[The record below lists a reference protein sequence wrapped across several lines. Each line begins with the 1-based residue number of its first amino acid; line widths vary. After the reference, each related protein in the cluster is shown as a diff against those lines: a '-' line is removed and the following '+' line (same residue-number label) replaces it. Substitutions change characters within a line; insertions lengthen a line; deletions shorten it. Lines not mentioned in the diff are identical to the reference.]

1 MCHTKMGGRTLVDV
15 ILCDNRGEDLTIL
28 GEMIGEIWKNRV
40 RIREC
45 YNYFELQ
52 TLLFDEIGRKIDIL
66 FMNVKIG
73 NNIGIDVAKQIQS
86 IYPDIQ
92 IVFISESADYAR
104 LIFQA
109 DPSYFLLKPIK
120 QEEIMEALKRLITQ
134 QKTKKQKVFMLET
147 KKGIYSLLIESI
159 RYIESEK
166 RVIRFFLTEE
176 RVESEYGKMNEIE
189 EKLPYQFLR
198 CHQSYIVNM
207 NKIKFFS
214 GKEIVLDNNVTL
226 PISRPKY
233 KQVKDK
239 LMQYL
244 SNDQVQNNIDFHEN
258 F

>member
-1 MCHTKMGGRTLVDV
+1 MVDV

-28 GEMIGEIWKNRV
+28 GEMISEILKNRV

-45 YNYFELQ
+45 YNYFALQ
-52 TLLFDEIGRKIDIL
+52 ILLLNEIGKKVDIL

-73 NNIGIDVAKQIQS
+73 NDIGIDVAKQIQS
-86 IYPDIQ
+86 FNPDIQ
-92 IVFISESADYAR
+92 IVFISECADYAR

-109 DPSYFLLKPIK
+109 NPSYFLLKPIK
-120 QEEIMEALKRLITQ
+120 QEEIMEALKHLIT
-134 QKTKKQKVFMLET
+134 KQKMKKHKVFIFET
-147 KKGIYSLLIESI
+147 KKGIYSFPIESI

-166 RVIRFFLTEE
+166 RVVRFFLTED

-198 CHQSYIVNM
+198 CHQRYIVNM
-207 NKIKFFS
+207 DKIQFFS
-214 GKEIVLDNNVTL
+214 GKKIVLDNNLTL

-239 LMQYL
+239 LMHYL
-244 SNDQVQNNIDFHEN
+244 SNEQERNNIDFLKN
-258 F
+258 Y